1 VSVVEYKILNEEK
14 AVQTPQTAD
23 SDVRTDIQQRAAERD
38 IFRRIRTKDV
48 CSVAR
53 QLATLLR
60 AGMPIVPAL
69 LALVEQLRGI
79 QEKDNPLAEIMEQVA
94 SDVNSGS
101 TLAEA
106 LTKHPNAFSN
116 LFVSMVSAGE
126 TSGTLE
132 EVLLRL
138 AEILEKRVHLTAKV
152 KAAVAYP
159 LVMTVVAVGVVIFLM
174 SVVVPSITTIFL
186 EMNRSLPWPTKMLI
200 AISSFMEKYIKF
212 IIPLLVVALLGL
224 RAGCRSK
231 EGRLFAD
238 RWKLKLPLFG
248 ALFLKSEIARLSRTL
263 GIMLISGIPILQALD
278 IAKQVIQNR
287 VIANA
292 MDSVKELVSKGE
304 AIAYA
309 IRKTGLFPPIVYHLI
324 ATGQVSGNI
333 EDGLIQIADMY
344 DDEVELTTKTL
355 TSLLEPVILLF
366 MGVVVG
372 FIVLAILLPIFD
384 INQVL

>member
-14 AVQTPQTAD
+14 TVQTHQTVDTDA
-23 SDVRTDIQQRAAERD
+23 RTDAQQQATERD

-48 CSVAR
+48 CCVAR

-94 SDVNSGS
+94 GDVNSGN

-116 LFVSMVSAGE
+116 LFVRMVAAGE

-224 RAGCRSK
+224 RAGCRTK

-324 ATGQVSGNI
+324 ATGQVSGNV